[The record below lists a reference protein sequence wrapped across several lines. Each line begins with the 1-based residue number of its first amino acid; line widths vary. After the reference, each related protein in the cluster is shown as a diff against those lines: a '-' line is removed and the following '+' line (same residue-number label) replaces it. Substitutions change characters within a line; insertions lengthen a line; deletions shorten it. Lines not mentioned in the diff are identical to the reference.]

1 MNARKVG
8 PKAGDVALDIKI
20 VRGGRGNDARA
31 AVAWILRAATA
42 VAAAVS
48 VTGTAWAAGGPPA
61 TKLINVA
68 DTRNLEPGPALWIAQ
83 IYNDNYLLFGL
94 LVVVVMVLQGLVFG
108 FGFDRVM
115 HWIGIDLGKL
125 SHDE

>member
-8 PKAGDVALDIKI
+8 PKPAHVALDIRTI
-20 VRGGRGNDARA
+20 HGGRQSEARRSA
-31 AVAWILRAATA
+31 QWLLRAAEA
-42 VAAAVS
+42 VAVAVS
-48 VTGTAWAAGGPPA
+48 LISTAWAAGGPPA

-68 DTRNLEPGPALWIAQ
+68 DTRNQEPGPALWIAQ